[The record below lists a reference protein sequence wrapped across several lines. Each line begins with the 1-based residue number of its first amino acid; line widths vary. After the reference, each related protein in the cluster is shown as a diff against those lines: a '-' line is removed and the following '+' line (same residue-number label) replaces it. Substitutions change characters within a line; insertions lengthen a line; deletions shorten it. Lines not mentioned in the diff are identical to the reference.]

1 MENENPSKQIL
12 INFYQLFCIL
22 TTQDIKYKIKIL
34 KFLISCSEQRIAAQS
49 INRKEFNMK
58 KIYAKIISLLLIALT
73 AAAFSGCGDNGS
85 SSSVQQTTAPVTT
98 VQETTRADTPNG
110 NNENTKLPF
119 PKYAEN
125 GDDFTGAWKITEGEG
140 SQYGS
145 FVFSFNGEGRAAM
158 VIDNSGYFGKY
169 EIEQKNG
176 KNAFTTQMIFGL
188 NGEYTYKLSDD
199 KNTITLT
206 NNEDNSAATMQRV
219 ESFDCVPSVEN
230 VKIDEDLLGAWKSE
244 DEDTFYF
251 DESGIMYHN
260 QYNTMFNYA
269 AYTAENSKITATYS
283 MGSEMTDEYEYSLE
297 GGTLKLNGYE
307 YERISVSEVE

>member
-1 MENENPSKQIL
+1 M
-12 INFYQLFCIL
+12 
-22 TTQDIKYKIKIL
+22 TVIKYKIEIL
-34 KFLISCSEQRIAAQS
+34 KFLISCFKL
-49 INRKEFNMK
+49 NRKESNMK
-58 KIYAKIISLLLIALT
+58 KIYAKIISLLLVVLT

-98 VQETTRADTPNG
+98 VQETTKADAPKS
-110 NNENTKLPF
+110 NNENTNLPF

-169 EIEQKNG
+169 EVEQKNG
-176 KNAFTTQMIFGL
+176 KNTFTTQMIFGL
-188 NGEYTYKLSDD
+188 NGEYTYKLSGD

-206 NNEDNSAATMQRV
+206 NNEDNSATTMQRV

-244 DEDTFYF
+244 DEETFYF

-283 MGSEMTDEYEYSLE
+283 MGGEMTDEYDYSIN
-297 GGTLKLNGYE
+297 GDSLKLNGYE
-307 YERISVSEVE
+307 YKRISDSEVE

>member
-1 MENENPSKQIL
+1 
-12 INFYQLFCIL
+12 
-22 TTQDIKYKIKIL
+22 
-34 KFLISCSEQRIAAQS
+34 
-49 INRKEFNMK
+49 MK
-58 KIYAKIISLLLIALT
+58 KIYAKIISLLLIAVT
-73 AAAFSGCGDNGS
+73 AAAFSGCGENGS
-85 SSSVQQTTAPVTT
+85 SSSVQQTTAPATSA
-98 VQETTRADTPNG
+98 QETTQAKTLNN
-110 NNENTKLPF
+110 NNENTNLPF

-169 EIEQKNG
+169 EVEQKNG
-176 KNAFTTQMIFGL
+176 KNTFTTQMIFGL

-206 NNEDNSAATMQRV
+206 NNEDNSATTMQRV

-269 AYTAENSKITATYS
+269 AYTADGSKLTATYS
-283 MGSEMTDEYEYSLE
+283 MGGEMTDEYEYSLE
-297 GGTLKLNGYE
+297 GGTLRLNGYE
-307 YERISVSEVE
+307 YERISDSEVE

>member
-1 MENENPSKQIL
+1 
-12 INFYQLFCIL
+12 
-22 TTQDIKYKIKIL
+22 
-34 KFLISCSEQRIAAQS
+34 
-49 INRKEFNMK
+49 MK
-58 KIYAKIISLLLIALT
+58 KIYTKVISLLLIAIT
-73 AAAFSGCGDNGS
+73 VTAFSGCGDKGS
-85 SSSVQQTTAPVTT
+85 SSSEQQNTTSATST
-98 VQETTRADTPNG
+98 QETTRVKTPNN
-110 NNENTKLPF
+110 NNENINLPF

-125 GDDFTGAWKITEGEG
+125 GDDFTGAWEITEGEG

-158 VIDNSGYFGKY
+158 VIDNAGYFGKY
-169 EIEQKNG
+169 EVEQKNG
-176 KNAFTTQMIFGL
+176 KNTFTTQMIFGL

-206 NNEDNSAATMQRV
+206 KNEDNSTTALQRLK
-219 ESFDCVPSVEN
+219 SFDCVPSVEN

-244 DEDTFYF
+244 DEETFYF

-269 AYTAENSKITATYS
+269 AYTVENSKITATYS
-283 MGSEMTDEYEYSLE
+283 MGGEMTDEYEYSLE

-307 YERISVSEVE
+307 YKRISESELE

>member
-1 MENENPSKQIL
+1 M
-12 INFYQLFCIL
+12 NFYHLFCIL
-22 TTQDIKYKIKIL
+22 TTQDIKYKIEIL
-34 KFLISCSEQRIAAQS
+34 KFLISCFKL
-49 INRKEFNMK
+49 NRKEFNMK
-58 KIYAKIISLLLIALT
+58 KIYSKIISLLLIALT
-73 AAAFSGCGDNGS
+73 AASFSGCGESGS

-98 VQETTRADTPNG
+98 VQETTQAETLKN
-110 NNENTKLPF
+110 NNENTNLPF

-169 EIEQKNG
+169 EVEQKNG
-176 KNAFTTQMIFGL
+176 KNTFTTQMIFGL

-206 NNEDNSAATMQRV
+206 NNEDNSAATMQRI
-219 ESFDCVPSVEN
+219 ESFNCVPSVEN

-283 MGSEMTDEYEYSLE
+283 MGGEMTDEYEYSLE

-307 YERISVSEVE
+307 YKRISDSEVE